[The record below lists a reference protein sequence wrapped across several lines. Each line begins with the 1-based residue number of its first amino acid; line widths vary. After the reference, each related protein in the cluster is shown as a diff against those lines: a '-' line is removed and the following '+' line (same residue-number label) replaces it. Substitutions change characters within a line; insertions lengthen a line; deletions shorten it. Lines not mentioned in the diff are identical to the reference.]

1 MKKFNR
7 VLYAIIS
14 DMFEKLI
21 ADDPNISNDD
31 IMQNMYQEFD
41 ETMQLVFDDLNSVTQ
56 IAEITSINIDGDS
69 YSREEMVD
77 MLVNGISFDSK
88 DVRTEVRSL
97 VRHLNGSLDETFVI
111 YPMIIDGHE
120 GDIVIERKL
129 KVEANISIGED
140 RILLL
145 QGEGGEP
152 DINLFK
158 SVYPEIIKWVKG
170 RDQDKDNE
178 PPKQPEDKSNLNKI
192 KKTDV
197 KEDAIKK
204 AKNYM
209 KNRFD
214 YL

>member
-21 ADDPNISNDD
+21 ADNPSISNDD

-41 ETMQLVFDDLNSVTQ
+41 ETMQIVFDDLNSVTQ
-56 IAEITSINIDGDS
+56 ITEITSINIDGDE
-69 YSREEMVD
+69 YTREEMID
-77 MLVNGISFDSK
+77 MLVNGIAFNSK

-97 VRHLNGSLDETFVI
+97 IRHLNASLDEAFVI

-152 DINLFK
+152 DISLFK
-158 SVYPEIIKWVKG
+158 AIYPEIIKWIK
-170 RDQDKDNE
+170 DQDEDDE
-178 PPKQPEDKSNLNKI
+178 PPERPAGKSKFNKI
-192 KKTDV
+192 KKTDA
-197 KEDAIKK
+197 KEDAIEK
-204 AKNYM
+204 ARNYM

>member
-21 ADDPNISNDD
+21 ADDPSISNDD
-31 IMQNMYQEFD
+31 IMQNMNQEFD

-56 IAEITSINIDGDS
+56 IADITSINIDGDE
-69 YSREEMVD
+69 YTREEMVD
-77 MLVNGISFDSK
+77 MLVNGIAFDSK

-97 VRHLNGSLDETFVI
+97 IRHLNGSLDETFVI

-152 DINLFK
+152 DISLLK
-158 SVYPEIIKWVKG
+158 TVYPEILKWAKG
-170 RDQDKDNE
+170 EDQQTSDE
-178 PPKQPEDKSNLNKI
+178 PPTKPEDKSKLNKI
-192 KKTDV
+192 KKSDV

-204 AKNYM
+204 AIEDYKN
-209 KNRFD
+209 KQ
-214 YL
+214 

>member
-158 SVYPEIIKWVKG
+158 TVYPEIIKWIKG
-170 RDQDKDNE
+170 EDDEDE
-178 PPKQPEDKSNLNKI
+178 PPTKPEDKSKFNKI
-192 KKTDV
+192 KKTDA